1 MRQSGSVSFEQNSQ
15 IPRSIARTAGLALRQ
30 NGGTSPAVFA
40 DTSLPPGGFP
50 PKTTNPTAPDDFT
63 IPVRSV
69 PKTKPRLAS
78 AQVAAGDCDRTE
90 WDQTLPFEDMDVS
103 GNISMRS
110 IAVMNQKGGV
120 GKTTSSVNLAAA
132 LARQGRRVCLMDLD
146 PQGHASLHLGIEA
159 GPDMASVYNVFTQE
173 TTLDHSRQLI
183 VDNLS
188 LVPANIDLAAA
199 EMELAGVQGREFF
212 LRNAMK
218 HWKEQNRFDYVIM
231 DCPPSLG
238 VLTINALTAAT
249 EVFIPLQP
257 HFFALQGLSKL
268 FETTALVTRRLNRDL
283 RVTGIMLCLY
293 ESGTRLAADVVEDL
307 RQFLKSSDTET
318 PWARAAIFK
327 TRIRRN
333 IKLAEAPGFGQSVLD
348 YAPGSAGAVDYIDMA
363 EEVLAM
369 ETAAARP
376 TTVSA
381 DTLEPA
387 RAAA

>member
-1 MRQSGSVSFEQNSQ
+1 
-15 IPRSIARTAGLALRQ
+15 
-30 NGGTSPAVFA
+30 
-40 DTSLPPGGFP
+40 
-50 PKTTNPTAPDDFT
+50 
-63 IPVRSV
+63 
-69 PKTKPRLAS
+69 
-78 AQVAAGDCDRTE
+78 
-90 WDQTLPFEDMDVS
+90 
-103 GNISMRS
+103 MRS

-146 PQGHASLHLGIEA
+146 PQGHASLHLGVEA

-173 TTLDHSRQLI
+173 TTLDHARQLI

-218 HWKEQNRFDYVIM
+218 HWNEQKRFDYVIM

-238 VLTINALTAAT
+238 VLTINALTAAN

-307 RQFLKSSDTET
+307 RQFLRSSDAET
-318 PWARAAIFK
+318 PWSRAAIFK

-348 YAPGSAGAVDYIDMA
+348 YAPGSAGAVDYIEMA
-363 EEVLAM
+363 QEVLAM
-369 ETAAARP
+369 ETGAMRSDVGA
-376 TTVSA
+376 VSVM
-381 DTLEPA
+381 EPL